1 MLRDIFDHPSAAGAA
16 GIAAKTAIVY
26 AFLIIGLR
34 WLGKR
39 ELGQMSLYDFVM
51 VVVLGNAVQNAMLGT
66 DTTLGGGL
74 VAAMV
79 LLLINKGVKT
89 LVVLA
94 VVATGLRLLGKRETS
109 QLNVYDLAML
119 MALANAVQ
127 NAITG
132 GKGNLAV
139 GLVTSSVLVLVAWGV
154 TKLIVHRPGLER
166 AVVGSPTILIHRGTV
181 LPDRLRRQGVSLN
194 ELRAATRASGISDLD
209 RVHTC
214 VLEVDGSIS
223 VILYPDAGQGHPE
236 QQPGPENPDEP
247 EEG

>member
-1 MLRDIFDHPSAAGAA
+1 MSGLPPITAHSLEVQAA
-16 GIAAKTAIVY
+16 
-26 AFLIIGLR
+26 
-34 WLGKR
+34 
-39 ELGQMSLYDFVM
+39 
-51 VVVLGNAVQNAMLGT
+51 
-66 DTTLGGGL
+66 
-74 VAAMV
+74 
-79 LLLINKGVKT
+79 KT
-89 LVVLA
+89 LVVFA

-127 NAITG
+127 NAMTG

-154 TKLIVHRPGLER
+154 TKLIVRRPGLER
-166 AVVGSPTILIHRGTV
+166 TIIGSPTILVHRGSV
-181 LPDRLRRQGVSLN
+181 LPDRLRRQGVSLE
-194 ELRAATRASGISDLD
+194 ELRAAARGYGISDLA

-223 VILYPDAGQGHPE
+223 VIPYPDAGRDHAGQHPR
-236 QQPGPENPDEP
+236 PDKP